1 MTGTKQLPGHLVHLL
16 HLLRQML
23 NRGRPTPTN
32 STGKNT
38 LPGSIIGMG
47 HPSFIP
53 HPSSFGQKSPIRY
66 SSGMSEDPT
75 PRPNEA
81 PSGSSRRA
89 GVPFWVTI
97 VRAVLATL
105 LGLAL
110 IIQPDKARPMLVNFM
125 GMFWLASGIMSL
137 RWGASG
143 RRAHGILP
151 ILAGLA
157 GIIAGILA
165 LTRRLTAG
173 YLDELVVLN
182 ILGAVMILT
191 GLVHI
196 SGGFRIG
203 RQERHRTWAAALLG
217 VFELLLGLLA
227 ILAQSLEFSRT
238 FYWSLTIW
246 ALVGGFMLFTDAL
259 ALRRHARQ
267 PNEITQISSD

>member
-1 MTGTKQLPGHLVHLL
+1 MTIDK
-16 HLLRQML
+16 
-23 NRGRPTPTN
+23 NPTPV
-32 STGKNT
+32 KN
-38 LPGSIIGMG
+38 PAG
-47 HPSFIP
+47 
-53 HPSSFGQKSPIRY
+53 R
-66 SSGMSEDPT
+66 
-75 PRPNEA
+75 
-81 PSGSSRRA
+81 SRRA
-89 GVPFWVTI
+89 NVPFWVTI
-97 VRAVLATL
+97 VRAILATL

-143 RRAHGILP
+143 RRTRSLWP

-173 YLDELVVLN
+173 YLDEFVVLN

-191 GLVHI
+191 GLIHI
-196 SGGFRIG
+196 GGGFRIG
-203 RQERHRTWAAALLG
+203 RHERHRTWAAALLG
-217 VFELLLGLLA
+217 VFEILLGLLA
-227 ILAQSLEFSRT
+227 ILAQSLEFSRI

-259 ALRRHARQ
+259 ALRRRARQ
-267 PNEITQISSD
+267 PNPTTQTPSD